1 MATERVL
8 RSFVPFLIC
17 YALCLSSCTRLLTT
31 TVIQPAVGNLQQQTN
46 LDLVC
51 EGAPAYLL
59 MIDSMLVSSPENSE
73 LLMIGAQSYSAY
85 ASAVEECSG
94 GEDSKLGPLSSQ
106 AKLYG
111 RRLLAQYLTLGS
123 DQDKLDKDLAGLG
136 RSNVPKVFWG
146 TFGWLSWV
154 KAQKGSPEAIADIV
168 PIEKIMLRLLELDES
183 FQGGAVHLFFGV
195 YYAAKPAMFGGRPD
209 LSKVHFEKALQ
220 LSGRKFLTVQ
230 TTYAETLARA
240 TMDKQLHDSLLQEVL
255 AFDLDSA
262 PEYALSN
269 RIAVS
274 RARRLLEED
283 YFAE

>member
-1 MATERVL
+1 MATERVR
-8 RSFVPFLIC
+8 RSFVLLLIC
-17 YALCLSSCTRLLTT
+17 FGLCLSSCTRLLTT
-31 TVIQPAVGNLQQQTN
+31 TVIQPAVGNLARQTN

-59 MIDSMLVSSPENSE
+59 MIDSMLVSSPENCD

-85 ASAVEECSG
+85 ASALAECAS
-94 GEDSKLGPLSSQ
+94 DDDPRIGPLTDK

-111 RRLLAQYLTLGS
+111 RRLLAQYLS
-123 DQDKLDKDLAGLG
+123 PKNSQDQLDRELAKLSRGD
-136 RSNVPKVFWG
+136 VPRVFWG

-154 KAQKGSPEAIADIV
+154 KEQKGSPESIADIV
-168 PIEKIMLRLLELDES
+168 PIEKIMTRLLELDES
-183 FQGGAVHLFFGV
+183 YQGGAIHLFFGA
-195 YYAAKPAMFGGRPD
+195 YYAAKPVMFGGRPD
-209 LSKVHFEKALQ
+209 LSKIHFEKALQ

-240 TMDKQLHDSLLQEVL
+240 TMDKELHDGLLQEVL
-255 AFDLDSA
+255 AFKLDSA

-274 RARRLLEED
+274 RAKRLLQED